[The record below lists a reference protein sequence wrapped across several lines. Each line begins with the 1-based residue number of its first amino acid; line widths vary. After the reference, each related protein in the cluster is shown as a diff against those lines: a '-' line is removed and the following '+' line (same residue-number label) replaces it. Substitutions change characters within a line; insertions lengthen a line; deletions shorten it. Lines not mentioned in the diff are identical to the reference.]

1 MPTTKIKQ
9 QINMGRFATE
19 LAVAVANADNLP
31 PAKDIKP
38 ISLWDAFLPK
48 ACADNTAVAKQKKE
62 VSMPTQVSCRVFHVA
77 SVVMCS
83 TIESS

>member
-1 MPTTKIKQ
+1 MIKQ

-31 PAKDIKP
+31 PAKNIKP

-62 VSMPTQVSCRVFHVA
+62 VSTLAEVRCRVLHIA
-77 SVVMCS
+77 SLIMRS
-83 TIESS
+83 AIECP